1 MAPIMVPVLWAL
13 LSFFVHYANS
23 TPYAKRPRQS
33 AGCTADYFNGI
44 VPSGVSIE
52 RVQDVT
58 SGTFTE
64 QGNLGYPAFASG
76 LPSLCAVIVKNET
89 ANYRFGIF
97 LPDIWN
103 SKLLVIGSYAFLG
116 GINWLDMGA
125 GVQYGM
131 ATLATDT
138 GHNSGQGDMT
148 WPTTE
153 QLRVN
158 WAYQAME
165 GSITLG
171 KTLIQAY
178 YNDKQ
183 IAYSYYSGCSTGGR
197 QGLKQI
203 QRDPDMFDGALI
215 GAPAWDT
222 KNLMPWISRL
232 AAWNLPEDA
241 DGSISDQSLFSRL
254 QAEVLKQC
262 DPLDGMQDGIVSSL
276 SACRE
281 QFDIT
286 QISCEVSADKTA
298 CLTQAQI
305 ETAQRM
311 YSDYITED
319 GELVYK
325 GLDYSSEAEWG
336 TFLMPA
342 NPNDSNNVR
351 RSFDAQYER
360 TFMEYGNDWQITS
373 YNDSVVDDARARDKN
388 SVQASADQF
397 DLGSFRGKGKII
409 MYGGLADATVPV
421 QHTTLYYD
429 RTVEAM
435 GSVDDFFRYFQ
446 IPGMGHCW
454 AGPGSPNFN
463 VPWMIAGAGQAA
475 QVPPYNAGSSVP
487 GYKDKEHDAL
497 LALMDWVE
505 NGNAVSQI
513 IATGFNFSDST
524 GQAVVMHRQRPLC
537 AFPRTATYDGQGLQN
552 DASSWQCA

>member
-1 MAPIMVPVLWAL
+1 MVSLIVPALWVL
-13 LSFFVHYANS
+13 LSFLAYHANS

-33 AGCTADYFNGI
+33 AACTAAYFNGI
-44 VPSGVSIE
+44 IPSGASVESVQHVTTGSFSE
-52 RVQDVT
+52 R
-58 SGTFTE
+58 
-64 QGNLGYPAFASG
+64 GNLGYPIFPTG
-76 LPSLCAVIVKNET
+76 LPPLCAVIIKNDT
-89 ANYRFGIF
+89 ADYRFGMF
-97 LPDIWN
+97 LPDTWN

-125 GVQYGM
+125 GVQYGV
-131 ATLATDT
+131 ATISTNT
-138 GHNSGQGDMT
+138 GHSSGPGDLT

-153 QLRVN
+153 QLKVN
-158 WAYQAME
+158 WAYQALE
-165 GSITLG
+165 GSIILG
-171 KTLIQAY
+171 KALIQSY
-178 YNDKQ
+178 YNDQ
-183 IAYSYYSGCSTGGR
+183 EIAYTYYSGCSTGGR

-232 AAWNLPEDA
+232 AMWNLPEDA
-241 DGSISDQSLFSRL
+241 DGSISDQSLFLRL

-281 QFDIT
+281 QFDIS
-286 QISCEVSADKTA
+286 QISCEVSTDKTA
-298 CLTQAQI
+298 CWTQAQI
-305 ETAQRM
+305 ETAQKM
-311 YSDYITED
+311 YGDYVTED
-319 GELVYK
+319 GKFVYK

-342 NPNDSNNVR
+342 GLNDANNVR
-351 RSFDAQYER
+351 RNFDAQYER
-360 TFMEYGNDWQITS
+360 TFMNYGSRWQITS
-373 YNDSVVDDARARDKN
+373 YNDSVVDDARALDEN

-397 DLGSFRGKGKII
+397 DLGDFRGKGKII

-421 QHTTLYYD
+421 QHTTLYYN

-435 GSVDDFFRYFQ
+435 GNVDDFFRYFQ

-454 AGPGSPNFN
+454 AIPGTSKYN

-475 QVPPYNAGSSVP
+475 QVPPYTGGSSVP
-487 GYKDKEHDAL
+487 GFKDKDHDAL

-513 IATGFNFSDST
+513 IATGFNLTDST
-524 GQAVVMHRQRPLC
+524 GQSVAVHRQRPLC
-537 AFPRTATYDGQGLQN
+537 AYPRTATYDGQGLQN
-552 DASSWQCA
+552 DASSWQCT